1 MLQIHENIKV
11 KLKNFIK
18 SMKIPHIIFYG
29 PSGSGKR
36 VLVYEF
42 INNIYKNDREKIK
55 SHVMSIDCAHGKGIK
70 FIREELKFF
79 SKTNITNREEIFKC
93 IIINFIN

>member
-1 MLQIHENIKV
+1 MLIIHENIKE
-11 KLKNFIK
+11 KLSTFIK
-18 SMKIPHIIFYG
+18 NMKIPHIIFYG

-36 VLVYEF
+36 ILVYEF
-42 INNIYKNDREKIK
+42 IDKIYKNNREKIK

-79 SKTNITNREEIFKC
+79 LQTKKRFLKQYC
-93 IIINFIN
+93 Y